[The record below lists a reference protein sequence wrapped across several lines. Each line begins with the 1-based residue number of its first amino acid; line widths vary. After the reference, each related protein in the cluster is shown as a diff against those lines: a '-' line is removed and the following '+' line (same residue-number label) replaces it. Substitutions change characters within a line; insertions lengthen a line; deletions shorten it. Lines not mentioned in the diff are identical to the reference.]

1 MIEWP
6 EIINTTWS
14 EYEHWMRNDRK
25 NQIQFITKIPGIIN
39 TFLILFFTALDVVG
53 PNFMK
58 RFHLQEK
65 KAFPERSKNVFLIF
79 YMLTPTLAGCIN
91 EDYSPWNGFCRKLY
105 CWINRIFFRFY
116 PEFHFYVYYWNQ
128 NFWKNVFRLRI
139 HKIYKFLLWI

>member
-91 EDYSPWNGFCRKLY
+91 EDYSP
-105 CWINRIFFRFY
+105 
-116 PEFHFYVYYWNQ
+116 
-128 NFWKNVFRLRI
+128 
-139 HKIYKFLLWI
+139 

>member
-14 EYEHWMRNDRK
+14 EYEHWMKNDRK

-58 RFHLQEK
+58 RFHLQEI
-65 KAFPERSKNVFLIF
+65 KAFPERSKNVCLIL
-79 YMLTPTLAGCIN
+79 YMLSPTLAGCIN
-91 EDYSPWNGFCRKLY
+91 ENYSPLNIFSNLY
-105 CWINRIFFRFY
+105 FLKNR
-116 PEFHFYVYYWNQ
+116 
-128 NFWKNVFRLRI
+128 
-139 HKIYKFLLWI
+139 LLALHSQIS